1 MAAVAGVDVGAFRQ
15 GYWAHRPAFDLGGEP
30 EPYWS
35 AVAGRPVGE
44 AEAAR
49 LDHLDAASWSHP
61 DPATLALVERL
72 IAGGREVAL
81 LSNAPA
87 GLAAAIDRLP
97 WMEPVRRR
105 FYSCRLKVVK
115 PDPRAWWAVL
125 EQLGAAPADAL
136 FVDDRPV
143 NVAGAERVGI
153 RSVRFTS
160 AEEVALR
167 LLRSP

>member
-1 MAAVAGVDVGAFRQ
+1 M
-15 GYWAHRPAFDLGGEP
+15 
-30 EPYWS
+30 
-35 AVAGRPVGE
+35 
-44 AEAAR
+44 
-49 LDHLDAASWSHP
+49 
-61 DPATLALVERL
+61 ERL